1 MSRDPHFITNL
12 WWKKSPCLTL
22 VETFS
27 GKRKVRQ
34 SLWDWVRE
42 KEHLAKKVVRPLT
55 DSQLS
60 RWVASRLQVLISLKF
75 NVKLFKHFI
84 TNLHFLPGRRLWI
97 TSWKNLC
104 LKPGLGS
111 FFFVTSQAAK
121 CSVWDPP
128 WGSKSLTMMLR
139 PEPLG
144 KRTPEETHKW

>member
-1 MSRDPHFITNL
+1 M
-12 WWKKSPCLTL
+12 KEEPCLTL
-22 VETFS
+22 AETFS
-27 GKRKVRQ
+27 GRRKVRQ
-34 SLWDWVRE
+34 SLWDGLRV

-60 RWVASRLQVLISLKF
+60 RWVASRLQDLISLKF
-75 NVKLFKHFI
+75 NVKLFKRFI

-97 TSWKNLC
+97 TSWKNFC

-128 WGSKSLTMMLR
+128 WGSESLTRMLR

-144 KRTPEETHKW
+144 KMTKKRPLNDRSAIGIF